1 MDLKYYK
8 RHYCSDIENVENYE
22 YANKGNT
29 ATKDIHWYNN
39 GKINIMTYECQD
51 GFVTGMLKRK

>member
-8 RHYCSDIENVENYE
+8 RHYCSDIENVKNYE
-22 YANKGNT
+22 YAK
-29 ATKDIHWYNN
+29 KDMHWYNN
-39 GKINIMTYECQD
+39 GKINIMAYECQD